1 MNRQN
6 LINRLVSRKLQP
18 TGEPKAYCFFCYAA
32 KPRTLCWYNN
42 VKPLCYATG
51 TKN

>member
-6 LINRLVSRKLQP
+6 LISRLVARKLQP
-18 TGEPKAYCFFCYAA
+18 NGEPKANCVFCYAA